1 MEVFCCCYVYADDD
15 TIVYMESDDGDDL
28 YHHVDYV
35 VDESCIVHSDR
46 YDIDNGDKY
55 GECGAYYFEKD
66 HHKPHRITY
75 SPSPRI
81 KNNLSSL
88 LYHYHDYYGYY
99 YHPLVDIVT
108 LFLILLIWSLLL
120 SICRHRHI
128 IPHN

>member
-35 VDESCIVHSDR
+35 VDESCIVSSDR

-55 GECGAYYFEKD
+55 GECGAYYFGKD
-66 HHKPHRITY
+66 HHKPHRSTY

-81 KNNLSSL
+81 KKNLSSL
-88 LYHYHDYYGYY
+88 FYHYHDYYGYY
-99 YHPLVDIVT
+99 YHLLVDIVT